1 MRTLLAAGILLAG
14 VSAVRAADEPRGQL
28 VNYVA
33 ASIPNRNLNTGS
45 YVEAAYLYRLSR
57 YWHAGGSAGVQY
69 STTKVNDLSKGRVV
83 LVPVL
88 AKVRAQIPG
97 RYSAYAEAGLGVA
110 LASHRLSVD
119 VGRFC
124 ADRGLRC
131 EESLDNVVAG
141 SLGGGVTGR
150 VGDTMAL
157 GLHIAYLF
165 VEPAATAKGFQLSN
179 GVETT
184 VKKYVNLSSLQIGA
198 NFTIRF

>member
-1 MRTLLAAGILLAG
+1 ME
-14 VSAVRAADEPRGQL
+14 AD
-28 VNYVA
+28 YF
-33 ASIPNRNLNTGS
+33 
-45 YVEAAYLYRLSR
+45 YRLSR
-57 YWHAGGSAGVQY
+57 YWHVGGCAGVQY

-150 VGDTMAL
+150 VGDTMAWASTSPSL
-157 GLHIAYLF
+157 RG
-165 VEPAATAKGFQLSN
+165 TAGDGK
-179 GVETT
+179 VPDPTATT
-184 VKKYVNLSSLQIGA
+184 VAKYVNLSSSDRGEFHDSLL
-198 NFTIRF
+198 TK